1 MTGDLHDN
9 AIEWYTGQRTITVTI
24 DQEKYKNKIIKLAES
39 HADQVKIIKTN
50 SDGTILAKLPLK
62 FLKISPPR
70 KVSDE
75 QREQMRERFMAMR
88 ENKEQ

>member
-1 MTGDLHDN
+1 MTGDLKDN

-24 DQEKYKNKIIKLAES
+24 HQEKYKNKIIKLAET
-39 HADQVKIIKTN
+39 HADQVKIIKVN

-70 KVSDE
+70 KVSEE
-75 QREQMRERFMAMR
+75 QREQMRERFIAMKQ
-88 ENKEQ
+88 NKEQ

>member
-1 MTGDLHDN
+1 MIGDLHDN

-24 DQEKYKNKIIKLAES
+24 NQEKYRNKILKLAES
-39 HADQVKIIKTN
+39 HPDQVKIIKTN

-75 QREQMRERFMAMR
+75 QREQMRERFIAMKQ
-88 ENKEQ
+88 NKEV

>member
-1 MTGDLHDN
+1 M
-9 AIEWYTGQRTITVTI
+9 
-24 DQEKYKNKIIKLAES
+24 
-39 HADQVKIIKTN
+39 KIIKTN
-50 SDGTILAKLPLK
+50 DDGTILAKLPLK

-75 QREQMRERFMAMR
+75 QREQMRERFIAMR

>member
-1 MTGDLHDN
+1 MQGDVKEN

-24 DQEKYKNKIIKLAES
+24 NQEKYKNKILKLAET
-39 HADQVKIIKTN
+39 HADQVKIVKVN
-50 SDGTILAKLPLK
+50 DDGTILAKLPLK